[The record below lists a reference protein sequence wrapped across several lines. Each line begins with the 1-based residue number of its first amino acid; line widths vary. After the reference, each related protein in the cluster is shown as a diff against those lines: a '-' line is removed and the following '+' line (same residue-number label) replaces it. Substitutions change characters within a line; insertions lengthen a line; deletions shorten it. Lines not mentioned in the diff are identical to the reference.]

1 MHRFRGD
8 GERRFTPRAHLII
21 SVRLR
26 PAERPELP
34 EQQVESLNISRL
46 GMYFESSSEL
56 AEGTTVEMNFNMPSE
71 ISGKREELWR
81 CRGRVIRVDRKGMPP
96 GKLGVGVKFDYY
108 ERLSA

>member
-1 MHRFRGD
+1 MHRFRVD
-8 GERRFTPRAHLII
+8 GERRFTPRAHLTV
-21 SVRLR
+21 SVRFRL
-26 PAERPELP
+26 AENAELP

-56 AEGTTVEMNFNMPSE
+56 AEGTAVEMNFNMPSE

-96 GKLGVGVKFDYY
+96 GKVGVGVKFDYY
-108 ERLSA
+108 QRLSA